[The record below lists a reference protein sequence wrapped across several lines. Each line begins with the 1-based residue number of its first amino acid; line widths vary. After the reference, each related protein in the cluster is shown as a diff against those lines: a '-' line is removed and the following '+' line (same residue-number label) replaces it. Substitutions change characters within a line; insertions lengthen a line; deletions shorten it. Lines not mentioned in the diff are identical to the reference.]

1 MFAPILERK
10 YRKHMIPHSKDIK
23 ELSLPL
29 AIPGSPLSFPRL
41 IEDFSL
47 NGERMIREEIKSFLE
62 KMDRDF
68 RNSPGRTR
76 DYYVNNTRQRTII
89 TMFGEIT
96 YTRTI
101 YRDRLNGRIFCYVDE
116 RLGIERYTRY
126 TNDVASYAAE
136 AYSDENSMIKVG
148 IELGNL
154 IYSKF
159 SLCDN
164 RIHLIPRQ
172 TIYNLLSRVK
182 QIRIV
187 PDEEKKK
194 SDIIYVLMDEKY
206 LPDHSKTDEDGN
218 RVKSSKMSKAA
229 LICEGLDK
237 SDPNRHRYLNCSY
250 FSLHSGDFSQELI
263 SFINDR
269 YDLSCMK
276 NISVLADGANWIKA
290 VAEELNFPKVETKQY
305 LCRFH
310 FHQALWRIFRDKDLY
325 DKALDYLYHQDKKDL
340 DLLMKSVK
348 EERNEKDI
356 SYIDNNWDLIVNTI
370 HLKGMN
376 CAMEQC
382 ISHHIHSQF
391 DNVPKVY
398 SSDNLNRYLSF
409 RDNYRSKENMKYLY
423 LEALKDKDSGTDK
436 TVIRKTPLD
445 LSHFDDQIPLPYYTT
460 ALNSGKNPVVFK
472 PHDDYRFI
480 F

>member
-1 MFAPILERK
+1 
-10 YRKHMIPHSKDIK
+10 
-23 ELSLPL
+23 
-29 AIPGSPLSFPRL
+29 
-41 IEDFSL
+41 
-47 NGERMIREEIKSFLE
+47 MIREEIKKFIE
-62 KMDRDF
+62 KMDSDF
-68 RNSPGRTR
+68 RSSPGRTR

-101 YRDRLNGRIFCYVDE
+101 YRDRLSSRIFCYVDE
-116 RLGIERYTRY
+116 RLGIDRSIRY
-126 TNDVASYAAE
+126 TNDVAAYAAE

-182 QIRIV
+182 QIRIH
-187 PDEEKKK
+187 PDQKKK
-194 SDIIYVLMDEKY
+194 EVDTLYILMDEKY
-206 LPDHSKTDEDGN
+206 LPDHHKKDKDANKT
-218 RVKSSKMSKAA
+218 RSSKMAKSA
-229 LICEGLDK
+229 LICEGLDS
-237 SDPNRHRYLNCSY
+237 SDKNRHRYINTGY
-250 FSLHSGDFSQELI
+250 FSLFKGDYGNELI
-263 SFINDR
+263 SYIDQR
-269 YDLSCMK
+269 YDLEKMK
-276 NISVLADGANWIKA
+276 RICILADGASWIKG
-290 VAEELNFPKVETKQY
+290 VSEQLRFPDIKTRQY

-310 FHQALWRIFRDKDLY
+310 YHQSLWRIFKDKDLY
-325 DKALDYLYHQDKKDL
+325 DKAVDYLYHKDKKNL
-340 DLLMKSVK
+340 NKLFKAVK
-348 EERNEKDI
+348 DEGNSKDI
-356 SYIDNNWDLIVNTI
+356 SYINNNWSLIRNTI
-370 HLKGMN
+370 HLKNMN

-398 SSDNLNRYLSF
+398 SDRNLNRYLSF
-409 RDNYRSKENMKYLY
+409 RDNYRSRENMKYLY
-423 LEALKDKDSGTDK
+423 LEALKDKDRDTDK
-436 TVIRKTPLD
+436 TVIHKTPLNM
-445 LSHFDDQIPLPYYTT
+445 SHFDLQIPLPYYTT
-460 ALNSGKNPVVFK
+460 QLDSGKKPVIFK